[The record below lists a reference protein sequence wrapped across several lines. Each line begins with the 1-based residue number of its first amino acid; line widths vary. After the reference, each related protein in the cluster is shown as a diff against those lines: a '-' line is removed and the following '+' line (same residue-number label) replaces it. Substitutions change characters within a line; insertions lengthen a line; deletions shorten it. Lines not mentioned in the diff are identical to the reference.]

1 MDMVGCG
8 VVQYTAQSRRGM
20 IVDAAAMLSAA
31 VNVVSRTQAS
41 RTSGVAWRGHIQR
54 YRARRKERSAWPMT
68 GVAVREISCKRILTS
83 SKGVLGQEMSSKRR
97 VPLTLDDRHVL
108 PSIHNQPLGHTPH
121 SDNVAI
127 LKSHAFVYEGI
138 EIDYRGGRYNESE
151 DVRPG
156 GFGHIFGTSRGV
168 RMRAPIVMSNP

>member
-31 VNVVSRTQAS
+31 VNVVSRSQAS

-68 GVAVREISCKRILTS
+68 GVA
-83 SKGVLGQEMSSKRR
+83 EMSSKRR

-108 PSIHNQPLGHTPH
+108 PSIHNQPLGHTH

-168 RMRAPIVMSNP
+168 RMRASIVISNP